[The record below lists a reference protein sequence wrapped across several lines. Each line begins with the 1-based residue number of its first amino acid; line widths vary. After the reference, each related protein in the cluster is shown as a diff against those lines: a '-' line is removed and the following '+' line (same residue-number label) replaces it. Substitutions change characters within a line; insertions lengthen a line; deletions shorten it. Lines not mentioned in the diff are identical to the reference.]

1 MKIFRR
7 RRCALCGAKPV
18 IRTIHGRE
26 VNAPHRKVWVCM
38 VYCRKCS
45 GGVSKAALDKETAKA
60 IAVRAWNKK
69 EADYMARMKRL
80 LNEIFKEDTHE

>member
-7 RRCALCGAKPV
+7 RRCAICGAKPV
-18 IRTIHGRE
+18 IRIIHGRG
-26 VNAPHRKVWVCM
+26 VKAPHRKVWLCM

-45 GGVSKAALDKETAKA
+45 GGAHMAMFDKESAKA

-69 EADYMARMKRL
+69 QADYIARMKRL